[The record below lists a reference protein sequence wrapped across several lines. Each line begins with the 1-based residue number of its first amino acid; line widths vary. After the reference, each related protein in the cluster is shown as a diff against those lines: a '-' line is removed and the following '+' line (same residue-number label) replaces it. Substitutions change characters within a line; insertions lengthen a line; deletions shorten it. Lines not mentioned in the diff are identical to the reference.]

1 MSPSND
7 SLENYF
13 PGNEKWNTFV
23 LYCEDEWTECD
34 FQDELIG
41 QLSNNV
47 DIAKVI
53 YASVGAIAL
62 DWIKEPVSA
71 LEDLSP
77 LECLK
82 SSSKTVR
89 LKTMLMRM
97 PR

>member
-13 PGNEKWNTFV
+13 PGNKRWNDFV
-23 LYCEDEWTECD
+23 SCFENEWVECD
-34 FQDELIG
+34 FQNELIE

-53 YASVGAIAL
+53 YASVGTIAL
-62 DWIKEPVSA
+62 DWIKETVPA
-71 LEDLSP
+71 LENLSP
-77 LECLK
+77 SECLK
-82 SSSKTVR
+82 SFNGTRR